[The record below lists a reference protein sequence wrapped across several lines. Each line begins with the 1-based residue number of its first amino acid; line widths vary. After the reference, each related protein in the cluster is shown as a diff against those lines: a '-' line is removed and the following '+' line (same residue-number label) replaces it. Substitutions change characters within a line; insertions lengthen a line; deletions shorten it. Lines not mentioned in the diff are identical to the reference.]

1 MTRRLAG
8 FVIAGLAVAV
18 VTIPAKASDP
28 IDTYCMVEKVV
39 FEPEDCP
46 DRAQIWGACAR
57 VNRRTAGTTSAS
69 RRYFYSAVPTGRE
82 EAARAE
88 WMDQKSVAGKD
99 QDVGVGGLRG
109 PQARYRGTAEKPAA
123 PTAVSV
129 APPAPAASVTSS
141 STSHT
146 TSSLP
151 PLAAMRPLGSKD
163 LRASDFGAIAAR
175 LRAEGF
181 SAEMPS

>member
-8 FVIAGLAVAV
+8 FMIAGLAVAV

-57 VNRRTAGTTSAS
+57 VNRRTAGTMSAS
-69 RRYFYSAVPTGRE
+69 RGYFYYAVPTGRE

-88 WMDQKSVAGKD
+88 WMDLKSVAGKD
-99 QDVGVGGLRG
+99 QVVGFGGLRG
-109 PQARYRGTAEKPAA
+109 PQARFRGTAEKPAA
-123 PTAVSV
+123 PETYPLNVGVVKLHQFNLPESL
-129 APPAPAASVTSS
+129 VTELKTVMS
-141 STSHT
+141 
-146 TSSLP
+146 
-151 PLAAMRPLGSKD
+151 R
-163 LRASDFGAIAAR
+163 R
-175 LRAEGF
+175 
-181 SAEMPS
+181 